1 MSARALPI
9 AALLL
14 AITAAGAVSSACG
27 GSDTAAQRT
36 AAAPAAA
43 TPASPGQSTQTVEDD
58 VGRKIALPVPL
69 RRVVVFNRYTTE
81 FIRAI
86 AGMEVVVGFDVDVRK
101 SGAYW
106 PGAQA
111 TMVVG
116 QAQSNAAPN
125 YEAIVQTRPDV
136 VFFARNGPWEEASRV
151 LAPFKIPVFVVTG
164 WDVLKHEW
172 NVTTLGR
179 LLDRPERAAKLNA
192 FYRGYRGLL
201 DQRLTGVARKRVYI
215 EEVGDFKAL
224 LKGSGW
230 HDMVETGGG
239 INVFGDVNILDQ
251 PKARGTVQ
259 GFDTDAEEILARK
272 PDVLIKLYSNQH
284 IAIDA
289 DDARGVLTRLV
300 ARPGFANLPAVARG
314 DVYSLSYYHAS
325 ACSKIVG
332 ALRIA
337 KWLYPERFADVDPD
351 EAMRV
356 WLEDFQGVPAPG
368 VGRYWTSLRPADA
381 RTSD

>member
-1 MSARALPI
+1 
-9 AALLL
+9 
-14 AITAAGAVSSACG
+14 
-27 GSDTAAQRT
+27 
-36 AAAPAAA
+36 
-43 TPASPGQSTQTVEDD
+43 
-58 VGRKIALPVPL
+58 
-69 RRVVVFNRYTTE
+69 
-81 FIRAI
+81 
-86 AGMEVVVGFDVDVRK
+86 
-101 SGAYW
+101 
-106 PGAQA
+106 
-111 TMVVG
+111 
-116 QAQSNAAPN
+116 
-125 YEAIVQTRPDV
+125 VQTQPDA

-172 NVTTLGR
+172 NVATLGK
-179 LLDRPERAAKLNA
+179 LLAKPERAEKLNA
-192 FYRGYRGLL
+192 FYRGYRDLL
-201 DQRLTGVARKRVYI
+201 EKRLQGVQRRRVYI
-215 EEVGDFKAL
+215 EEVGDYKAL

-230 HDMVETGGG
+230 HDMVESGGG

-259 GFDTDAEEILARK
+259 GFDTDAEEILTRK

-300 ARPGFANLPAVARG
+300 ARPGFVNLPAVARG

-337 KWLYPERFADVDPD
+337 KWLYPDRFEDVDPD

-368 VGRYWTSLRPADA
+368 AGHYWTSLSPT
-381 RTSD
+381 TSDGSPTK